1 MNQKIRGVLFDLDGV
16 LVDTAKYHYQAWSKL
31 AESLGF
37 SFTEEQNERLKG
49 VSRQACMEIL
59 LSIGNVSLS
68 EDEYKEAMASKN
80 DNYVEM
86 ISHMSPE
93 GILPGALELLKEL
106 KAAGIKTALGSASK
120 NAPII
125 LEKTGLKVYL
135 DAVVDGNRTT
145 KAKPDPEVFLL
156 GASDLGLKP
165 EECIVFED
173 AAAGIEAGNAGGM
186 LTVGIG
192 HMDQLGAADALFPDL
207 QGVSWKMILESLAAK
222 SGKMGINR

>member
-1 MNQKIRGVLFDLDGV
+1 MDQKIRGVLFDLDGV
-16 LVDTAKYHYQAWSKL
+16 LVDTAKYHYQAWSQL

-37 SFTEEQNERLKG
+37 SFSEQENERLKG

-59 LSIGNVSLS
+59 LTIGNVSLS
-68 EDEYKEAMASKN
+68 EKEKEKAMASKN
-80 DNYVEM
+80 ANYVEM
-86 ISHMSPE
+86 ISHMTAE

-125 LEKTGLKVYL
+125 LEKTGLKDYL

-145 KAKPDPEVFLL
+145 QAKPDPEVFLL
-156 GASDLGLKP
+156 GASDLNLKP

-173 AAAGIEAGNAGGM
+173 AAAGIEAGNTGGM

-192 HMDQLGAADALFPDL
+192 HEDQLGAANALFPDL
-207 QGVSWKMILESLAAK
+207 EGVSWKMITDSLELQ
-222 SGKMGINR
+222 SGETGRAR